1 MSYNLLP
8 CPFCG
13 SDSHLEVWLREVSCE
28 NCGARGPIVYED
40 SSKEAA
46 YVWCRRAGPPS
57 PPSSAMREALEKIVA
72 MDRRK
77 FGPPADD
84 DWAVS
89 SMIMEM
95 RDIAR
100 SALSA
105 DDGHAFK
112 RGALVEKTGG
122 DYCFPGT
129 VLTAFTKLSG
139 QVRYVVEDDRG
150 VVHIFNEA
158 QLKTRALSADDE
170 WVMVDEEHPCPCD
183 LRRGDEILTAQTVYA
198 QWDDD
203 TISTT
208 FSDAVKPAQVTA
220 YRRAQKPSPEQK
232 E

>member
-1 MSYNLLP
+1 MT
-8 CPFCG
+8 
-13 SDSHLEVWLREVSCE
+13 DDR
-28 NCGARGPIVYED
+28 
-40 SSKEAA
+40 
-46 YVWCRRAGPPS
+46 PS
-57 PPSSAMREALEKIVA
+57 PPSSAMREALEPFAKACAAILQNPKLSA
-72 MDRRK
+72 SRHAWYDRMPGT
-77 FGPPADD
+77 FPL
-84 DWAVS
+84 
-89 SMIMEM
+89 
-95 RDIAR
+95 DIAATVEDAR
-100 SALSA
+100 RAMAALSA